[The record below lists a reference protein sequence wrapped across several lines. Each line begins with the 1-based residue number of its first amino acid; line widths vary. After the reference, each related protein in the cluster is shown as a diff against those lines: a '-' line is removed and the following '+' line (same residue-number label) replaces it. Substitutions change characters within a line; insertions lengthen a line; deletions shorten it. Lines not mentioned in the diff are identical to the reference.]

1 MASRR
6 RLIWSPE
13 ARQDLANIYHYI
25 RFDNRKAAKA
35 VTDRLRTLVAGIP
48 DQVWMGRKVPEHDRE
63 ELREIIHSHYRI
75 VYELTDSAIHVL
87 QIFHA
92 AQEELDLNSDGSL

>member
-1 MASRR
+1 MAPRR

-25 RFDNRKAAKA
+25 KYDNRKAAKA
-35 VTDRLRTLVAGIP
+35 VTDRLRKIVIGIP
-48 DQVWMGRKVPEHDRE
+48 EQPWMGRKIPDHERDD
-63 ELREIIHSHYRI
+63 LREVIHEHYRI
-75 VYELTDSAIHVL
+75 VYELTDSDIYVL

-92 AQEELDLNSDGSL
+92 AQEELDL